1 MDTNEDK
8 DKKPTPSAGA
18 TAGNS
23 VQAEH
28 LRKARE
34 MESSGLMAAASREYC
49 IYAFACEE
57 MGEYGELVKYLTYA
71 DGIYPISIQD
81 RLRLSKALH
90 RLGQDEEA
98 ARQYTI
104 LAESFFE
111 QGLTERAVEILEIA
125 IDEMPD
131 SLLLHLEL
139 ADLHARAKQT
149 QKAIREYREVLNRQP
164 DNPTAHV
171 RLGDIYIKR
180 NNRDEALQELAHAA
194 EIYTSLGNTNEAIA
208 CYRKIL
214 KIFPDYVQF
223 RRKLI
228 EALASQQNKEEFIEE
243 CLRLADIL
251 WNNKEQ
257 EKAQKLYER
266 ILEIDPHNSI
276 AQSRSSQEKQELKE
290 EIEPE
295 ELESPEPPHEE
306 AALDTVWEEA
316 RPIPLDRETEPVE
329 QTDAATGY
337 DLGLAYM
344 EMALLDDAIHELQHA
359 ALDESY
365 CMAASNLLGL
375 CFLEQGRT
383 GIAVRSFL
391 RALASPGDDQKRKA
405 VYFNLARAYME
416 MDEWEPA
423 LQALYDA
430 YVIDAKFNDIATLIA
445 DLERRIKA
453 RDQGKKTED

>member
-1 MDTNEDK
+1 MDEDK
-8 DKKPTPSAGA
+8 EKRPKPPAGA
-18 TAGNS
+18 GVTGG

-34 MESSGLMAAASREYC
+34 MESSGLVAAASREYC

-57 MGEYGELVKYLTYA
+57 MGEFAESVKYLVYA
-71 DGIYPISIQD
+71 DEIYPISIQD
-81 RLRLSKALH
+81 RLRLAKVLH
-90 RLGQDEEA
+90 RLGQNDEA
-98 ARQYTI
+98 AKQYSI

-125 IDEMPD
+125 IDEMPE
-131 SLLLHLEL
+131 SLLLHLAL
-139 ADLHARAKQT
+139 ADLHTRAKQT

-194 EIYTSLGNTNEAIA
+194 EIYTSLGNMDEATA

-228 EALASQQNKEEFIEE
+228 EALASQQNKAEFVEE
-243 CLRLADIL
+243 CLRLAETL
-251 WNNKEQ
+251 WKNNEQ

-266 ILEIDPHNSI
+266 ILEIDPHNAV
-276 AQSRSSQEKQELKE
+276 AQSRVEQKEKELE
-290 EIEPE
+290 ETIEKE
-295 ELESPEPPHEE
+295 ELELPDTPREE
-306 AALDTVWEEA
+306 ASLDTVWEEA
-316 RPIPLDRETEPVE
+316 RPMPLEHEPEHTEK
-329 QTDAATGY
+329 TDAATSY

-344 EMALLDDAIHELQHA
+344 EMALLDDAINELQRA
-359 ALDESY
+359 AMDRDYS
-365 CMAASNLLGL
+365 MMASNLLGL
-375 CFLEQGRT
+375 CFLEQDRAAMA
-383 GIAVRSFL
+383 IRSFM
-391 RALASPGDDQKRKA
+391 RALSSSGDDEKRKA

-416 MDEWEPA
+416 RDELELA

-430 YVIDAKFNDIATLIA
+430 YVIDSKFNEIPTLIA

-453 RDQGKKTED
+453 RASGKKAEE

>member
-1 MDTNEDK
+1 MNMDENKE
-8 DKKPTPSAGA
+8 KPAKTPAGA
-18 TAGNS
+18 GAVNS

-34 MESSGLMAAASREYC
+34 MESSGLVAAASREYC

-57 MGEYGELVKYLTYA
+57 LGEFAEAVKYLVYA

-81 RLRLSKALH
+81 RLRLAKALH
-90 RLGQDEEA
+90 RLGQDDDA
-98 ARQYTI
+98 AEQYSI

-125 IDEMPD
+125 LEEMPE
-131 SLLLHLEL
+131 SLLLRLEL
-139 ADLHARAKQT
+139 ADLHSRAKQT

-194 EIYTSLGNTNEAIA
+194 EIYTSQGNTDEAIA

-243 CLRLADIL
+243 CLRLAETL
-251 WNNKEQ
+251 WKNNEQ
-257 EKAQKLYER
+257 DKAQKLYER

-276 AQSRSSQEKQELKE
+276 AQSRVAQKEK
-290 EIEPE
+290 
-295 ELESPEPPHEE
+295 ELEETIEKDELEQPETPREE
-306 AALDTVWEEA
+306 ATLDTVWEEA
-316 RPIPLDRETEPVE
+316 RPMPLDLEPEHAE
-329 QTDAATGY
+329 QTDAATSY

-344 EMALLDDAIHELQHA
+344 EMALLDDAINELQRA
-359 ALDESY
+359 AMDENY

-375 CFLEQGRT
+375 CLLEQDRSAV
-383 GIAVRSFL
+383 AVRSFL
-391 RALASPGDDQKRKA
+391 RALSSPGDDEKRKA
-405 VYFNLARAYME
+405 VYFNLARAYLE
-416 MDEWEPA
+416 RDELELA

-430 YVIDAKFNDIATLIA
+430 YVIDSKFNDISTLIV
-445 DLERRIKA
+445 DVERRIKA
-453 RDQGKKTED
+453 RLSGKKTEE